1 MTEQKGKTQAP
12 TSTWRFWKYFKSAN
26 HQVIQ

>member
-12 TSTWRFWKYFKSAN
+12 EGSGSIWNQPITRWSNK
-26 HQVIQ
+26 Q